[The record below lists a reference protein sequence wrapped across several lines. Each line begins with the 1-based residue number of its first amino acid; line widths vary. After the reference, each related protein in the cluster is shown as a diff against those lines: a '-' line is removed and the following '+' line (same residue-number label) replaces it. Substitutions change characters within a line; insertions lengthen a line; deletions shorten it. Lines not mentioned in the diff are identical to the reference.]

1 MFFDKTRIVR
11 HFNIRREYESYKLSA
26 KQQSIELYN
35 KCVHYFDSTY
45 YDYIRCDEFKN
56 NYYYLI
62 NEYLKPYKQQ
72 LLSNLTFREMY
83 DNFTIK
89 SSELI
94 KCSAKLH
101 FRHKTNNNDNNS
113 SDSQVMT
120 DCSQS
125 YAVLET
131 IYGNKD
137 FGICFTYFYTNT
149 DNQYL
154 IDDDFVQFDINYET
168 QQNFL
173 INGYFEANYSTLFKK
188 SKYTGDEWFPLKKPY
203 FDDYFAL
210 NFVVTSPMT
219 TLLMAQKE
227 TTIRSTRIGLNA
239 RLKIMTTHFHR
250 ISSPYMSECNEQGMR
265 CLIYPNSRPL
275 I

>member
-1 MFFDKTRIVR
+1 M
-11 HFNIRREYESYKLSA
+11 
-26 KQQSIELYN
+26 
-35 KCVHYFDSTY
+35 
-45 YDYIRCDEFKN
+45 
-56 NYYYLI
+56 
-62 NEYLKPYKQQ
+62 
-72 LLSNLTFREMY
+72 LSNLSFREMY

-89 SSELI
+89 SSQLI

-101 FRHKTNNNDNNS
+101 FKHKTNNNDNNS

-168 QQNFL
+168 QQKFL
-173 INGYFEANYSTLFKK
+173 INGYFETNLERVYTMLEKNVLTKTNFENLYS
-188 SKYTGDEWFPLKKPY
+188 S
-203 FDDYFAL
+203 
-210 NFVVTSPMT
+210 
-219 TLLMAQKE
+219 
-227 TTIRSTRIGLNA
+227 
-239 RLKIMTTHFHR
+239 
-250 ISSPYMSECNEQGMR
+250 
-265 CLIYPNSRPL
+265 
-275 I
+275 

>member
-1 MFFDKTRIVR
+1 MQFGYYKNYLFNKYFIEYKTQM
-11 HFNIRREYESYKLSA
+11 LSNMTFT
-26 KQQSIELYN
+26 ELYD
-35 KCVHYFDSTY
+35 K
-45 YDYIRCDEFKN
+45 
-56 NYYYLI
+56 
-62 NEYLKPYKQQ
+62 
-72 LLSNLTFREMY
+72 
-83 DNFTIK
+83 FTVK
-89 SSELI
+89 ANQLI
-94 KCSAKLH
+94 KCTY
-101 FRHKTNNNDNNS
+101 FRHKTNLNNNNS
-113 SDSQVMT
+113 SDSHVMT

-137 FGICFTYFYTNT
+137 FGICFTYFYTNHFKFHLK
-149 DNQYL
+149 NN
-154 IDDDFVQFDINYET
+154 DFIQFDINYET
-168 QQNFL
+168 QQKFL
-173 INGYFEANYSTLFKK
+173 INGYFESNYSTVFKRYE
-188 SKYTGDEWFPLKKPY
+188 YTGDKVYPMKKPY

-239 RLKIMTTHFHR
+239 RLKITATHLHQ

-265 CLIYPNSRPL
+265 CLIYPNIRPP